1 LKVLLGIGLTAA
13 AMSAAAISALPDAQ
27 ADSCINY
34 AVMRGQPGQDD
45 YYWCLGGGWHH
56 VVPYFDPNSADG
68 YGPTQLVPPLCVR
81 FPDQYDCA
89 TERFQPPGY

>member
-1 LKVLLGIGLTAA
+1 MRRLL
-13 AMSAAAISALPDAQ
+13 SAAVIALMSPSVICAAPASR
-27 ADSCINY
+27 ADDCTNY
-34 AVMRGQPGQDD
+34 SVKQGSPGHDD
-45 YYWCLGGGWHH
+45 YYWCLGGSWHH
-56 VVPYFDPNSADG
+56 VMPYFDPNSADG